1 MKPKVILDTN
11 SLLQI
16 LGAHSKYHHLLHC
29 FLKNH
34 FTLCI
39 STAIM
44 FEYEEILREKA
55 SPVAADFFLKLIVYS
70 PNVVQKEPFIQF
82 GLISIDPDDNKFVD
96 CAIVSQADFLVTDDT
111 HFKELQKNNFPP
123 VQVISLDKFSEIM
136 LSQTDKFT

>member
-1 MKPKVILDTN
+1 
-11 SLLQI
+11 
-16 LGAHSKYHHLLHC
+16 
-29 FLKNH
+29 
-34 FTLCI
+34 
-39 STAIM
+39 M